1 MKNLILNSVC
11 IVAVCAL
18 CANGCVPLMVGAAG
32 AGAGVGTYAYVKGQL
47 EVTYSATYEQ
57 TWQATLDALDGLG
70 ISVETSGKDAFGGKI
85 KAKRA
90 DGTSVR
96 LKVAPIT
103 SNSTSV
109 NIRVGVFGNQTV
121 SEGISAEIA
130 SRLKN

>member
-11 IVAVCAL
+11 IVVVSAL

-32 AGAGVGTYAYVKGQL
+32 AGVGTYAYVKGQL
-47 EVTYSATYEQ
+47 ETAYPATYEQ
-57 TWQATLDALDGLG
+57 TWQATLDALEGLG
-70 ISVETSGKDAFGGKI
+70 ISVETSGKDAFGGTI

-109 NIRVGVFGNQTV
+109 KIRVGLFGDRTV
-121 SEGISAEIA
+121 SEGISTEIA
-130 SRLKN
+130 SRLKS